1 MASWSLALLQ
11 AHTLLHQRPLVSKL
25 LCQHYAQ
32 SDLLSH
38 NFQHHNLPGP
48 LHHCL
53 PLLSPLLHGGSPYH
67 HCRCTKSTNYLP
79 HWSLGHQLPPAAQ
92 ALSWFPQAI
101 WPSLGTLVPSWDD
114 LMSSTWTF
122 RWMTWKMFFIWNM
135 FFKND
140 ILCLASFLSLLHV
153 SVYTLIHAIIC
164 CWSLSS
170 THTFPGTNPWWT
182 PVLHILL
189 H

>member
-53 PLLSPLLHGGSPYH
+53 PLL
-67 HCRCTKSTNYLP
+67 
-79 HWSLGHQLPPAAQ
+79 HQLPPAAQ